1 MPAQTT
7 SHLLMIRPVQFAFN
21 TQTAVNNAFQST
33 QDTNAQELAL
43 KEFDDFVILLRQS
56 GIDVTVVNDTREPH
70 TPDSIFPN
78 NWISFHDDG
87 SVVLYPMY
95 AVNRRQERKPHVLD
109 TLQQHFTVKQR
120 IDLSSYENKDVF
132 LEGTGSMVLDRE
144 NKIAYA
150 CLSQRTDLNVLN
162 DFCAQLGYTPQA
174 FTATDANGY
183 PIYHTN
189 VMMCVADRYVVI
201 CLESIADADERKVT
215 VDAIA
220 KTKKTII
227 AITLDQMNH
236 FAGNMLQ
243 VNNATGKKFLIM
255 SSQAY
260 RALTPEQVSA
270 IEAFDSILHSS
281 LDTIE
286 RNGGGSAR
294 CMMAE
299 VFLPVKA

>member
-1 MPAQTT
+1 MQTT
-7 SHLLMIRPVQFAFN
+7 SHLLMIRPVQFTFN
-21 TQTAVNNAFQST
+21 AETAVNNAFQST
-33 QDTNAQELAL
+33 KDDNAQETAL
-43 KEFDDFVILLRQS
+43 KEFDDFVKVLRTS
-56 GIDVTVVNDTREPH
+56 GIDVTVIDDTKEPH

-78 NWISFHDDG
+78 NWISFHSDG
-87 SVVLYPMY
+87 RIVLYPMY
-95 AVNRRQERKPHVLD
+95 ATNRRLERKPHVIEK
-109 TLQQHFTVKQR
+109 VKSKFNVASQV
-120 IDLSSYENKDVF
+120 DLSPYEYKNIF

-150 CLSQRTDLNVLN
+150 CLSQRTDIHVLN
-162 DFCAQLGYTPQA
+162 DFCAQLGFQSVS
-174 FTATDANGY
+174 FVATDAQGF

-189 VMMCVADRYVVI
+189 VMMCVADQFVVI
-201 CLESIADADERKVT
+201 CLESIKEEQEKRKV
-215 VDAIA
+215 VSAIE
-220 KTKKTII
+220 KSKKEIV

-243 VNNATGKKFLIM
+243 VENKTGKKFLVM

-260 RALTPEQVSA
+260 RSLTKEQVSA
-270 IEAFDSILHSS
+270 IEKYAAILHSS

-299 VFLPVKA
+299 VFLPAKEN